1 MKTYNLTNN
10 SSNGKEIY
18 KTTILE
24 NATISEIKE
33 KYLQLTGRYCE
44 PIFDK
49 NFADI
54 KSGKFT
60 LPNSYSTFLV
70 KENK

>member
-10 SSNGKEIY
+10 SSNGREIY

-33 KYLQLTGRYCE
+33 KYLEMNGRYCE
-44 PIFDK
+44 PIFDE
-49 NFADI
+49 NYAEN
-54 KSGKFT
+54 SEQFT

-70 KENK
+70 KAV